1 MENCQDEIKTVI
13 FLVTKCVTFAQ
24 YQWGSDQGG
33 MNKLHNQ
40 GRGKAQKACTRGQ
53 RKCSSR
59 EGGMNKTHIHFIQIH
74 THFFMYIEN

>member
-40 GRGKAQKACTRGQ
+40 GRGKAKKGMHMGTKKMLEQ
-53 RKCSSR
+53 
-59 EGGMNKTHIHFIQIH
+59 GGGDEQNTH
-74 THFFMYIEN
+74 THTHCFMYIEN